1 MPTKL
6 QKKTKALWVEMFEFL
21 QEPRTSGDVQ
31 EQFNLSRQQV
41 YEHYNNMQNN
51 GFNLRRRRAKLNGTR
66 VMFRW
71 LELPLLDALVKLTR
85 DEDIKIREP
94 AKEEEKQKKQE
105 PAKAV
110 ARDVSEGS
118 RGSAPPWFVLTSQ
131 CQAMY
136 QGQSTVQERA

>member
-6 QKKTKALWVEMFEFL
+6 QKKTKALWVQMFEFL

-41 YEHYNNMQNN
+41 YEHYTNMQNN

-71 LELPLLDALVKLTR
+71 LELPLLDALMKLTR
-85 DEDIKIREP
+85 KEDINIREL
-94 AKEEEKQKKQE
+94 AKEESKPKKHE
-105 PAKAV
+105 PSKEV

-118 RGSAPPWFVLTSQ
+118 RGAVPPWFVLTSQ

-136 QGQSTVQERA
+136 E

>member
-6 QKKTKALWVEMFEFL
+6 QKKTKALWVQMFEFL
-21 QEPRTSGDVQ
+21 QEPRTTGDMQ

-51 GFNLRRRRAKLNGTR
+51 GFKLRRRRAKLNGTR

-85 DEDIKIREP
+85 EEEIKIREP
-94 AKEEEKQKKQE
+94 VKKEAAPKKAE

-118 RGSAPPWFVLTSQ
+118 RGAVPPWFVLTSQ

-136 QGQSTVQERA
+136 LGVDRRMDTI

>member
-21 QEPRTSGDVQ
+21 QEPRTTGDVQ

-41 YEHYNNMQNN
+41 YEHFTNMQNN

-85 DEDIKIREP
+85 EEDIKIREP
-94 AKEEEKQKKQE
+94 AKEEALPTAPQKALAGP
-105 PAKAV
+105 PASKPPAWFKEAVKAPQRS
-110 ARDVSEGS
+110 RDE
-118 RGSAPPWFVLTSQ
+118 VLAYLKGGKDNSN
-131 CQAMY
+131 
-136 QGQSTVQERA
+136 

>member
-6 QKKTKALWVEMFEFL
+6 QKKTKALWVQMFEFL

-41 YEHYNNMQNN
+41 YEHYTNMQNS

-71 LELPLLDALVKLTR
+71 LELPLLDALMKLTR
-85 DEDIKIREP
+85 KEDINIREP
-94 AKEEEKQKKQE
+94 VKEESKTKKPE

-118 RGSAPPWFVLTSQ
+118 RGAVPPWFVLTSQ

-136 QGQSTVQERA
+136 E